1 MADFNLVMTPV
12 TSTPVV
18 LDDLRARLRQEL
30 HDEDSGTYRW
40 LDATLSRHIERA
52 VRELSQVWP
61 RERKSTLVT
70 TLGSRMLDLASL
82 QQSLVRIEAVEWPV
96 GRYPPTYVQWSLYQD
111 TLTLLTEQAPGATED
126 VAVYWGSLHE
136 VDAGQSTLPS
146 LAEDAVV
153 TGAAGYAALEW
164 SNFATNRANVAGTS
178 APDDYRDWGELQL
191 RRFREQLSEFGRR
204 ARLRVSG
211 LFSPQRGTS
220 RDVVSWDA

>member
-12 TSTPVV
+12 TPTPVV
-18 LDDLRARLRQEL
+18 LDDLRDRLRQEL
-30 HDEDSGTYRW
+30 HDEDAAAYRW
-40 LDATLSRHIERA
+40 QDATLDRHIERA
-52 VRELSQVWP
+52 VRELSQAWP

-70 TLGSRMLDLASL
+70 APGSRDIAFASQ

-96 GRYPPTYVQWSLYQD
+96 GRYPPVYVQWSLYQD
-111 TLTLLTEQAPGATED
+111 TLTLLTEQAPGAAED

-136 VDAGQSTLPS
+136 VDAGQSTLPAV
-146 LAEDAVV
+146 AEDAVV

-164 SNFATNRANVAGTS
+164 SNFATNRANVAGPD
-178 APDDYRDWGELQL
+178 APDDYREWGELQL

-211 LFSPQRGTS
+211 LFSPQRGAS

>member
-18 LDDLRARLRQEL
+18 LNDLRARLRQEL
-30 HDEDSGTYRW
+30 HDEDSNTYRW
-40 LDATLSRHIERA
+40 LDATLDRHIERA
-52 VRELSQVWP
+52 VRELSQAWP
-61 RERKSTLVT
+61 RERKTTLVAT
-70 TLGSRMLDLASL
+70 PGSRDLAFASQ

-96 GRYPPTYVQWSLYQD
+96 GRYPPVYVQWSLYQD
-111 TLTLLTEQAPGATED
+111 TLTLLTEQAPADAED

-136 VDAGQSTLPS
+136 VDDAQSTLPAV
-146 LAEDAVV
+146 AEDAVV
-153 TGAAGYAALEW
+153 TGAVGYAALEW
-164 SNFATNRANVAGTS
+164 SNFATNRANVAGTD
-178 APDDYRDWGELQL
+178 APDDYREWGELQL

-211 LFSPQRGTS
+211 LFSPQRGVS

>member
-1 MADFNLVMTPV
+1 VADFNFVMTPV
-12 TSTPVV
+12 SPTTIV

-40 LDATLSRHIERA
+40 LDATLDRHIERA

-70 TLGSRMLDLASL
+70 TPGSRDLDFASQ
-82 QQSLVRIEAVEWPV
+82 QQSLVRIEAVEWPA
-96 GRYPPTYVQWSLYQD
+96 GRYPAVYVQWSLYQD
-111 TLTLLTEQAPGATED
+111 TLSLLTEEAPGGAED

-136 VDAGQSTLPS
+136 VDASQSTLPS
-146 LAEDAVV
+146 VAEDAVV
-153 TGAAGYAALEW
+153 TGAAAYAALEW
-164 SNFATNRANVAGTS
+164 SNFATNRANVAGTN
-178 APDDYRDWGELQL
+178 APNDYRDWGESQL

-211 LFSPQRGTS
+211 LFSPGRGSS
-220 RDVVSWDA
+220 RNVVSWDA